1 MTRFIKLIRNVAFP
15 VAIGVALSFG
25 ATQAVG
31 QMSVLDSCIWDP
43 PDRLGECETTQEC
56 DDLCTGTYGGFMGVC
71 ESGCC
76 GCLFK

>member
-1 MTRFIKLIRNVAFP
+1 MTRLLHLFRNVAFP

-31 QMSVLDSCIWDP
+31 QMSAQRSCPWDP
-43 PDRLGECETTQEC
+43 PDHLGECESQGDCQQKC
-56 DDLCTGTYGGFMGVC
+56 DLYQGGFGVC